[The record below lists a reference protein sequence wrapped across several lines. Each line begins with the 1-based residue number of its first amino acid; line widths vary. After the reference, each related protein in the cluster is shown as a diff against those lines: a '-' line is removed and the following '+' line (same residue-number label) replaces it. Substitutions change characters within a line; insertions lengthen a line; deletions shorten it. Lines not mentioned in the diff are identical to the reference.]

1 MSTKITLITPP
12 DFYETGNLSILLAH
26 LTDEEQTAVSDWL
39 GKHDLNENINL
50 YFYDNENNSTWFL
63 YAANRCEYKYINIDY
78 VNYITQSLSGHV
90 LGKPGFYYRTDNSAL
105 AEVYAHI
112 NTRRVDT
119 VEQFLESIFG
129 DKQTTNN

>member
-50 YFYDNENNSTWFL
+50 YFMIM
-63 YAANRCEYKYINIDY
+63 K
-78 VNYITQSLSGHV
+78 ITQ
-90 LGKPGFYYRTDNSAL
+90 LGFCMRPTDAN
-105 AEVYAHI
+105 I
-112 NTRRVDT
+112 
-119 VEQFLESIFG
+119 SICLLYTSPSPR
-129 DKQTTNN
+129 D